1 MTICSLNDRS
11 AFAPGSPAQKPMND
25 PTPSRAGK
33 RGNAMNLAENTL
45 IEGAPPRQTLPQI
58 RKKETRARLLSAAQK
73 VFALYGFDAASVSLI
88 AAEAGISKGALYV
101 HFDSK
106 EALFREILLGYVQR
120 RSAATAA
127 RLGPD
132 IPLREAIVQIIE
144 GAWTLHQDGTSCSL
158 LSTEFFALAGRSE
171 WGREAMASIFDHC
184 SHALVGF
191 LDQAKARGEVRP
203 QVDSPTAARLML
215 ALHDGLILQWQSQP
229 DTIDPTAYIAPM
241 ADMVVAYVSTR
252 NNAP

>member
-1 MTICSLNDRS
+1 MTNRSLNDCLVIFDLTCLS
-11 AFAPGSPAQKPMND
+11 NTDK
-25 PTPSRAGK
+25 RAAYAKDREK
-33 RGNAMNLAENTL
+33 RNAMNLAENTL
-45 IEGAPPRQTLPQI
+45 AEPTPSRRTLPQI
-58 RKKETRARLLSAAQK
+58 RKEETRARLLEAAQK

-88 AAEAGISKGALYV
+88 AAETGISKGALYV

-127 RLGPD
+127 QIGPD
-132 IPLREAIVQIIE
+132 TPLREAIVQIIE
-144 GAWTLHQDGTSCSL
+144 GAWTIHQDGTSCTL

-191 LDQAKARGEVRP
+191 LDQAKMRGEVRP
-203 QVDSPTAARLML
+203 QLDSPTAARLML

-229 DTIDPTAYIAPM
+229 DDIDPKAYITPM
-241 ADMVVAYVSTR
+241 ADMIVAYVSTR
-252 NNAP
+252 NTAP